1 MKSIKLKIAGIFVI
15 VIIAVCALFTVLA
28 IRISSATLLDE
39 VEIQLPELAVVSAE
53 RIATELEVHWNALDT
68 LAQHDSIMHYDTSW
82 DEASVLLKNEL
93 VRNGGIDIAV
103 ADLKGN
109 TQSPI
114 NDSTDI
120 SQREYFQKAL
130 KGENAVSDP
139 VVSKLDGSL
148 IIVYAVPIKDGDTIV
163 GVLMAIR
170 SGSDFCQYVSDINF
184 GKTGSAFIIN
194 GDGTVIAHKD
204 ESKVVNM
211 ENAIELSKTDP
222 KLLGLVAIEEKMLAG
237 ESGYGEYAYGGVEKV
252 CGYAPVPST
261 DWAMAIMA
269 ESSDILSGLSTLR
282 VSMIVVSFLL
292 SIIGAV
298 IAIIFGIMISTPIV
312 SISKHLGIIAGGDF
326 TKPVDAK
333 ILKLKDE
340 IGRLAKSLEVTQDAI
355 KTLIAGILTE
365 SKNVSDLANLEAD
378 KMQSLALQVNEVSAA
393 TESLSAGIEQTAA
406 STEEMTATSSEID
419 GAAELIA
426 KKASEGLLTAME
438 IGKRAKILK
447 DNAIISKKD
456 AYDLYYS
463 TEASLVEAI
472 EEAKAVYEINHL
484 SDAILQITN
493 QTNLLALNA
502 AIEAARAGEAGK
514 GFAVVAGEIRNL
526 AESSKSTVNKIQATT
541 QVVLNAMDNLTTSS
555 KKILEFI
562 NGKVL
567 KDYDT
572 LVQTGEQYNEDAQVV
587 DGIVSELSAT
597 SEELAASIQNMLV
610 AINEIAMAST
620 DGAQGSSD
628 IASRVSVITRESGVV
643 LDGTVKTKESAARI
657 FEIVSAITIE

>member
-1 MKSIKLKIAGIFVI
+1 MKSIKLKIAGIFVV
-15 VIIAVCALFTVLA
+15 VIIAICTFFTVLA
-28 IRISSATLLDE
+28 IQISSATLLDG
-39 VEIQLPELAVVSAE
+39 VETQLPELAVVSTE
-53 RIATELEVHWNALDT
+53 RITAELEVHWNTLDA
-68 LAQHDSIMHYDTSW
+68 LAQNEAIIHPEISW
-82 DEASVLLKNEL
+82 DETSALLLKEL
-93 VRNGGIDIAV
+93 ERNGGSDIAV
-103 ADLKGN
+103 VDVTGKTKSA
-109 TQSPI
+109 I
-114 NDSTDI
+114 NDSIDI
-120 SQREYFQKAL
+120 SQRDYFQKAL
-130 KGENAVSDP
+130 KGEKAVSDP
-139 VVSKLDGSL
+139 VVSKLDGAL
-148 IIVYAVPIKDGDTIV
+148 IIIYAVPIKDGDTVV
-163 GVLMAIR
+163 GVLMEIR
-170 SGSDFCQYVSDINF
+170 DGSDLCKYVSDIDF
-184 GKTGSAFIIN
+184 GETGSAFIIS
-194 GDGTVIAHKD
+194 GEGTIIAHKD

-211 ENAIELSKTDP
+211 ENAIELSKNDP
-222 KLLGLVAIEEKMLAG
+222 SLLGLVAVEEKMLAREQG
-237 ESGYGEYAYGGVEKV
+237 FGEYAYGGVEKV
-252 CGYAPVPST
+252 CGYAPVANT
-261 DWAMAIMA
+261 DWALAITA
-269 ESSDILSGLSTLR
+269 ESSDILSGLKTLR
-282 VSMIVVSFLL
+282 VSMIVVSVIL
-292 SIIGAV
+292 SIVGAV
-298 IAIIFGIMISTPIV
+298 IAIIFGIMIATPIV

-326 TKPVDAK
+326 TKPVDTK
-333 ILKLKDE
+333 ILKLRDE
-340 IGRLAKSLEVTQDAI
+340 IGRLAKSLEITQNAI
-355 KTLIAGILTE
+355 KTLISNILIE

-378 KMQSLALQVNEVSAA
+378 KMQVLAAQVNEVSLA

-438 IGKRAKILK
+438 IGKRAKTLK

-463 TEASLVEAI
+463 TEASLIEAI

-541 QVVLNAMDNLTTSS
+541 QVVLSAMDNLTTSS

-643 LDGTVKTKESAARI
+643 LEGTVKTKESAARI
-657 FEIVSAITIE
+657 FEVVSAITIA